1 VPGHEAS
8 LIEVDGPWT
17 HRQISAGGTR
27 FHVAEAGQGPL
38 VLLLHGFP
46 EFWWSWHHQ
55 LVSLPAA
62 GYRAAAVDL
71 RGYGGSDKPPRG
83 YDLVTL
89 AGDAA
94 GLVRALGEA
103 NATVV
108 GHDWGGLLAWTM
120 AVYHPKIVQ
129 RLAVVGA
136 PHPLRLRQAVA
147 GDPRGQGWA
156 ARHTFGFQVPLWPEK
171 RLVRDDAALVGKL
184 LHDWSGPDWPD
195 ERTERLVRKAVQ
207 IPGVAH
213 SALEY
218 HRWLIRSQARP
229 DGIRYAHRMRT
240 PIHAATLQV
249 HGALDTC
256 TLPASAQGSG
266 RYVKAPYRWTLIEG
280 AGHFPHQE
288 RPQEFDAQLL
298 DWLTDPGPER

>member
-1 VPGHEAS
+1 MSGHDAS

-17 HRQISAGGTR
+17 HRQVSAGGTR
-27 FHVAEAGQGPL
+27 FHLAEAGEGPL

-136 PHPLRLRQAVA
+136 PHPLRLRRAVA

-156 ARHTFGFQVPLWPEK
+156 ARHTFGFQVPLWPER
-171 RLVRDDAALVGKL
+171 RLVRDDAELVGKL

-288 RPQEFDAQLL
+288 RPEEFDARLL
-298 DWLTDPGPER
+298 DWLADPGPER